1 MYNEQ
6 AVYFYRPLMRNEDS
20 IKLNPLSLDTII
32 PQSGFLH
39 VRIKELYFIA
49 NGIHDGDYVNYIYV
63 ESKIPIKVFYT
74 YWSDIFVG
82 SIYSRLVRTT
92 LSSEYWGSEYISP
105 RFDLPL
111 QYASK
116 AITYNLLATNANAKT
131 NFVPYGDTRN
141 GLKAGVSYNLELSTD
156 SVYWL
161 YGHGYSKKMFS
172 TVKAEC
178 GQSGF
183 LFGMDDMGFV
193 WGNIGDIITT
203 SGRRPLSTYLQ
214 LLPTERSSRS
224 YLVPLWRV
232 PEIMEPGY
240 DYAGKWVGLLC
251 TAIQPNT
258 QVRIGNRVHT
268 LQNIGD
274 CVVDTVHR
282 TSLITGTKPFQLV
295 LVNENTRGYYQ
306 GIPFGL
312 EHAMRAEGLIFDT
325 IWANTTAYTHQT
337 IRKDPRAFAAS
348 FQPIGSAH
356 LAFVFTK
363 IEGRDSLYISSRGK
377 TRRLRYVVPN
387 SGNAWVWDTFWLK
400 VGVGQVADKLWN
412 PQGLLVQSNFT
423 SNSEMHSRTLDSN
436 LLSFGTIPMRI
447 QYHEFPKLSVRMAAN
462 GEVNTSLG
470 GRKPIY
476 RFCAGSPVNFRSITE
491 HYPPT
496 RIRWEFGGGDTATVV
511 NPVRIFKDTG
521 RFSLRLIA
529 FRQER
534 DCEGRP
540 WADTLVV
547 PYEVYAA
554 PALQFARSQNLC
566 AGDTASLRVSA
577 DRGPLR
583 VQWEASP
590 ALSCLQ
596 CPAPKAWPDSTSRF
610 VFRTTYRDCAVR
622 PDTLTVKV
630 SRPLQL
636 STSFDS
642 LLCNGNAAK
651 LKVLPSGGLDSGYR
665 YFWNGNE
672 GADSL
677 QTPLL
682 TGDTAWLFTLRHG
695 CNDSLNHIFNLKV
708 LPALRAQAPSDTLL
722 CRQVPV
728 WLRGTSGG
736 GSAFYPL
743 QGRWAQQ
750 APGDSLQLM
759 PQQDTTLYWIAYDGC
774 SREDT
779 AAVRVHLRSP
789 LRWQQT
795 PRDTLLCRNDS
806 LRVSWQTS
814 GADSSAHAWTL
825 TGPSISLIGITTPG
839 FVSWLRPGTYRMTL
853 FNACEQTVLRDTLHL
868 FVPAPELL
876 GGWQEGD
883 TFCPG
888 RQSINLNLSADASL
902 AIEVAGNRVYNAR
915 VSAGINPINLTLPEG
930 NHRLLFTADD
940 GCGKIDS
947 NWREVVVRQSVRW
960 QLPSTT
966 SYCAGER
973 WDGELFP
980 GTGAVSQT
988 WYWNDRAVSNN
999 TSYSRVLD
1007 SSGTIRLHYRDA
1019 CTDTQHTQQV
1029 KVMRAPQGVYRFH
1042 PALGCAPD
1050 TLHWQVPAVNESGSW
1065 ELSDGLGNMFT
1076 LPAGAANLQSMP
1088 YASAG
1093 SYRLGWKLQMAGRTC
1108 FSGDTLVE
1116 LYPRPRAGFDIRP
1129 DMPDKGELVSFE
1141 DRSTGSNLTTWRLA
1155 GQLATGARFRWLA
1168 ADTGHYRMLQTVQN
1182 IHGCTDSIG
1191 GHFYVSLSP
1200 LVYLPDALTAGPT
1213 GQNPRLQPFVANHT
1227 RARLWIYNRWGELL
1241 HDESSAG
1248 GQVGWTPGPQVPQ
1261 GVYVL
1266 LLELEDRRGRTYRYR
1281 STVTVL
1287 R

>member
-1 MYNEQ
+1 M
-6 AVYFYRPLMRNEDS
+6 LMADQMCDAS
-20 IKLNPLSLDTII
+20 W
-32 PQSGFLH
+32 
-39 VRIKELYFIA
+39 
-49 NGIHDGDYVNYIYV
+49 
-63 ESKIPIKVFYT
+63 KIGEV
-74 YWSDIFVG
+74 V
-82 SIYSRLVRTT
+82 
-92 LSSEYWGSEYISP
+92 
-105 RFDLPL
+105 
-111 QYASK
+111 
-116 AITYNLLATNANAKT
+116 
-131 NFVPYGDTRN
+131 DTRPF
-141 GLKAGVSYNLELSTD
+141 KFIR
-156 SVYWL
+156 
-161 YGHGYSKKMFS
+161 HIQM
-172 TVKAEC
+172 
-178 GQSGF
+178 
-183 LFGMDDMGFV
+183 
-193 WGNIGDIITT
+193 
-203 SGRRPLSTYLQ
+203 
-214 LLPTERSSRS
+214 LPIERASSR
-224 YLVPLWRV
+224 YLVPMWRL
-232 PEIMEPGY
+232 PEFLYSGFDIGS
-240 DYAGKWVGLLC
+240 KWVAFYC

-258 QVRIGNRVHT
+258 QVRVGNRLHT
-268 LQNIGD
+268 LNNIGD
-274 CVVDTVHR
+274 CIMDTVHR
-282 TSLITGTKPFQLV
+282 TMMVSANKPFSMELMLDNPRDIGV
-295 LVNENTRGYYQ
+295 VRMD
-306 GIPFGL
+306 
-312 EHAMRAEGLIFDT
+312 HAMRAEGLIFDT
-325 IWANTTAYTHQT
+325 IWANTTAHTYQTTKNHTHPFY
-337 IRKDPRAFAAS
+337 KSA
-348 FQPIGSAH
+348 QPPGSTH
-356 LAFVFTK
+356 LAFVFAK
-363 IEGRDSLYISSRGK
+363 AEGRDSVFINSRSK
-377 TRRLRYVVPN
+377 PERLRFIVPN
-387 SGNAWVWDTFWLK
+387 SGNAWYWDTLWLK
-400 VGVGQVADKLWN
+400 VGIGAEADKLWN
-412 PQGLLVQSNFT
+412 PHGLMVQSNFT
-423 SNSEMHSRTLDSN
+423 TAFPLNEWYPALDSSD
-436 LLSFGTIPMRI
+436 LAMSGLGIRI

-462 GEVNTSLG
+462 GEVNTNLG

-491 HYPPT
+491 HYTPS
-496 RIRWEFGGGDTATVV
+496 RIRWDFGKGDTAAVV
-511 NPVRIFKDTG
+511 NPVRTFTDTG
-521 RFSLRLIA
+521 RFTLRLIA

-534 DCEGRP
+534 DCTGRP

-554 PALQFARSQNLC
+554 PVLQFARNQNLC

-596 CPAPKAWPDSTSRF
+596 CPAPRAWPDSTSRF

-642 LLCNGNAAK
+642 LLCHGNAAT
-651 LKVLPSGGLDSGYR
+651 LKVQPSGGLNTGYR

-695 CNDSLNHIFNLKV
+695 CKDSLNHIFTLKV
-708 LPALRAQAPSDTLL
+708 LPALKAQAPADTLL
-722 CRQVPV
+722 CRRVPV

-736 GSAFYPL
+736 GSALYPL
-743 QGRWAQQ
+743 RGRWAQQ

-759 PQQDTTLYWIAYDGC
+759 PQQDTTLFWIAYDGC

-779 AAVRVHLRSP
+779 AEVRVRLRAP

-806 LRVSWQTS
+806 IRVAWETS
-814 GADSSAHAWTL
+814 GADSNAHQWTL
-825 TGPSISLIGITTPG
+825 IGPSTSLIGITTPG
-839 FVSWLRPGTYRMTL
+839 FAAWLRPGTYQMSL
-853 FNACEQTVLRDTLHL
+853 YNACEQRVLRDTLHL
-868 FVPAPELL
+868 LVPAPELL

-915 VSAGINPINLTLPEG
+915 VSAGNNPINLQLPPG

-947 NWREVVVRQSVRW
+947 NWREVVVRQAVRW

-988 WYWNDRAVSNN
+988 WYWNGRAVGNN

-1050 TLHWQVPAVNESGSW
+1050 TLHWQVPAINESGSW
-1065 ELSDGLGNMFT
+1065 ELSDGLGNLFT

-1093 SYRLGWKLQMAGRTC
+1093 SYRLGWKLLHDGRTC
-1108 FSGDTLVE
+1108 FSGDTLVL
-1116 LYPRPRAGFDIRP
+1116 LYPRPRAGFEIRP
-1129 DMPDKGELVSFE
+1129 QMPDKGELVSFE
-1141 DRSTGSNLTTWRLA
+1141 DRSTGSSSIGW
-1155 GQLATGARFRWLA
+1155 QLGALQANGTRFQWLA
-1168 ADTGHYRMLQTVQN
+1168 ADTGHYRILQTVQN
-1182 IHGCTDSIG
+1182 IHGCTDSLG

-1200 LVYLPDALTAGPT
+1200 LVYLPDALTAGPN
-1213 GQNPRLQPFVANHT
+1213 GQNPRLQPFIANHT
-1227 RARLWIYNRWGELL
+1227 LARLWIYNRWGECL
-1241 HDESSAG
+1241 HREESSG
-1248 GQVGWTPGPQVPQ
+1248 GQVGWTPGPEVQQ
-1261 GVYVL
+1261 GVYVA